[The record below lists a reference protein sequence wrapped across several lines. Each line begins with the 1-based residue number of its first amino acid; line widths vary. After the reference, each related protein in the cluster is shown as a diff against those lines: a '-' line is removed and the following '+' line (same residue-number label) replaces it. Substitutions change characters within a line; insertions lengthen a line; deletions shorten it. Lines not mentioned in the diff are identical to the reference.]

1 LPFQRSAAR
10 LLVVRRASRSC
21 GGRRAVL
28 ALRGLLRSQ
37 RRMARAALLQ
47 RGGRSGGGGCAVLAL
62 RGQLSSQRRSARL
75 ALLERGGGR
84 GGRAGGRAALGRQVG
99 VERAAARLQAVQ
111 RSAERA
117 QLSLK
122 RGTVVAPARG
132 ARPHAQHLNLYM
144 LSLAAHTPGR
154 QPNVPTLDN
163 LKHVG
168 GSALHDAL
176 LSRYEY

>member
-132 ARPHAQHLNLYM
+132 APACSALNLYM
-144 LSLAAHTPGR
+144 LSLVAHTPGR

-168 GSALHDAL
+168 GSALHNAL
-176 LSRYEY
+176 FKYEY